1 MTANR
6 SFAKLV
12 KAKDREQKPEQSA
25 DEQRREIFRTDD
37 ATSEDT
43 ESTTCINCGGE
54 LINQNGTRLCPK
66 CNSDD
71 LAFQFVLQADED
83 DEYCLIECPGSTIY
97 EEGTNN
103 VEAGVE
109 FLDEDD
115 PLKGY
120 RIIGRPI
127 YPPTHTRWRRV
138 KKEAL
143 GKIRRCQACQ
153 DYTIRMR
160 RKEGRDFFI
169 PSSKH
174 PGRTRLKAISH
185 HSRPD
190 DSF

>member
-1 MTANR
+1 MDLMTENK

-12 KAKDREQKPEQSA
+12 KAKDKDSQKVQAEKREEVYHA
-25 DEQRREIFRTDD
+25 DEP
-37 ATSEDT
+37 AEDV
-43 ESTTCINCGGE
+43 ESTTCINCGRD
-54 LINQNGTRLCPK
+54 LIVQNGTRLCPK
-66 CNSDD
+66 CNTDD
-71 LAFQFVLQADED
+71 MAYQFVLQADED
-83 DEYCLIECPGSTIY
+83 DEYCLIECPGATIY
-97 EEGTNN
+97 EDGTNK
-103 VEAGVE
+103 VEAGVQ
-109 FLDEDD
+109 FLDDED

-120 RIIGRPI
+120 RIIGRPVH
-127 YPPTHTRWRRV
+127 PPTHTRWRRI

-190 DSF
+190 DTF